1 MASAL
6 VAALVVALP
15 LSAVFT
21 GGVHFQPQPPARSVA
36 LAAKGGGS
44 MVAESPTSSGA
55 AVEASRPGHQLMQ
68 QYKDFDKEFDVKT
81 KAGALSALFCA
92 IITLVSVFAAPAAP
106 PKSIAA
112 LARSTAAPVVVQIQA
127 SKPAPLSAPAAV
139 APAAT
144 AAGPPA
150 AVAPA
155 ASIPAAVAPAAAPK
169 AMAAPSPVG
178 AEQPWARTLS
188 LMSSNGLRAAADWLP
203 QAEVAIEKGAPLIQK
218 NLEIVVSGKS
228 EEALPVVGHALLV
241 GTEGVLKFGFE
252 AFSMGL
258 NMVADG
264 LPAIET
270 AAAKAADETRPALQN
285 GARTVA
291 QFTRNMAADLEKPD
305 NVNTQPEAV
314 TMFAPGLLKGV
325 SAGVDMLGEMV
336 PDLERGVGYV
346 VHKAMPV
353 VKSVLKA
360 SSGLAL
366 DIAKA
371 PMPTDEQV
379 VSGFKAV
386 GVDPLKAG
394 VQAFA
399 QVGEAGR
406 GLSTSFSA
414 RFTELAA
421 VAESSASAAAVA
433 VESAAATV
441 AVAEK

>member
-1 MASAL
+1 MVFAL

-15 LSAVFT
+15 LSVVFT
-21 GGVHFQPQPPARSVA
+21 GGVHFQPQPPARSVG

-55 AVEASRPGHQLMQ
+55 AAEASRPGQQLMQ
-68 QYKDFDKEFDVKT
+68 GYKDFDKEFDVKT

-92 IITLVSVFAAPAAP
+92 IITLVSVFIAPAAP
-106 PKSIAA
+106 PASIAA
-112 LARSTAAPVVVQIQA
+112 PARSASAPVVVQIQA
-127 SKPAPLSAPAAV
+127 SKPVPLSAPAVV

-144 AAGPPA
+144 
-150 AVAPA
+150 VAKP
-155 ASIPAAVAPAAAPK
+155 PAAVAPAAAPK
-169 AMAAPSPVG
+169 AMAAPSPAG
-178 AEQPWARTLS
+178 AEQPWGRTLS

-218 NLEIVVSGKS
+218 DLEIVVSGKS

-241 GTEGVLKFGFE
+241 GTESVLKFGFE
-252 AFSMGL
+252 VFSMSL

-264 LPAIET
+264 LPAFET
-270 AAAKAADETRPALQN
+270 AAAKVADATRPALQN
-285 GARTVA
+285 GAHTVA
-291 QFTRNMAADLEKPD
+291 QFTRNMAADMEKPE
-305 NVNTQPEAV
+305 NVNSQPEAV

-325 SAGVDMLGEMV
+325 SVGVDILGDIV

-346 VHKAMPV
+346 VQKAMPV

-406 GLSTSFSA
+406 GLSTSFSE
-414 RFTELAA
+414 RFTLLAA
-421 VAESSASAAAVA
+421 AAESSASAAAVA